1 MKLSMWMIA
10 NRLSPLMDISSEIS
24 LEAKPILTSARLV
37 YSTNCAHVY
46 QDGPNVIC
54 DGEGNRIT
62 LYDIDV
68 KEAFEII
75 QGVFDYFQDWSDQI
89 EEAVECEDYQ
99 KVLDESML
107 ILQNPMILM
116 DGNCRLLAISN
127 TPEMRELDPEWD
139 YLCRYGYSSIN
150 SLHAMRYDYSNIDF
164 SHHGNQKFNF
174 SASKA
179 LAFGGVSYNMV
190 FNNISCGRLTL
201 LEKNRQT
208 NPGDYQILER
218 IARLIEPRL
227 GAADP
232 MITSHWNV
240 IYNLLDQKPFNEKE
254 LSLQLAYNQWTRT
267 DTFQTILLQPLPD
280 EPESSIHMLSRTVSR
295 YLPSCSVLIRDRSIL
310 VIGNRQLD
318 TDAGIISFLH
328 SLIGSNSIRAA
339 FSLPAQGIAS
349 LPYLAR
355 QAAYAAE
362 TNQNSTETL
371 SSFLNCGLDYLL
383 NCENSL
389 EKIYA
394 CHPAVVIL
402 WKNALEKN
410 DELYTTLK
418 TYLDCERSLSKTAS
432 ALFTHRNTVL
442 YRIRKCQELLGDAM
456 DIPEMRYYLRISMKI
471 LELEHTLPGS

>member
-1 MKLSMWMIA
+1 
-10 NRLSPLMDISSEIS
+10 
-24 LEAKPILTSARLV
+24 
-37 YSTNCAHVY
+37 
-46 QDGPNVIC
+46 
-54 DGEGNRIT
+54 
-62 LYDIDV
+62 
-68 KEAFEII
+68 
-75 QGVFDYFQDWSDQI
+75 
-89 EEAVECEDYQ
+89 
-99 KVLDESML
+99 
-107 ILQNPMILM
+107 
-116 DGNCRLLAISN
+116 
-127 TPEMRELDPEWD
+127 
-139 YLCRYGYSSIN
+139 
-150 SLHAMRYDYSNIDF
+150 
-164 SHHGNQKFNF
+164 
-174 SASKA
+174 
-179 LAFGGVSYNMV
+179 
-190 FNNISCGRLTL
+190 
-201 LEKNRQT
+201 
-208 NPGDYQILER
+208 
-218 IARLIEPRL
+218 
-227 GAADP
+227 